1 MLDFESN
8 DEIST
13 EGDGKD
19 SIDLKTYT
27 ASDLNN
33 SKAASLLVGQRLD
46 QQVTQMQVKVQPD
59 TGLMMSK

>member
-13 EGDGKD
+13 EGEGKD

-33 SKAASLLVGQRLD
+33 SKAASLLVGQQLD
-46 QQVTQMQVKVQPD
+46 Q
-59 TGLMMSK
+59 